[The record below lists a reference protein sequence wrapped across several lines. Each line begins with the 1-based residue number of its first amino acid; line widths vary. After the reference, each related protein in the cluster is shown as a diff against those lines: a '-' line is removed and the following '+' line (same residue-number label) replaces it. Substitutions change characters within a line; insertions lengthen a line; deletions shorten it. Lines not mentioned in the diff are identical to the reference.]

1 MKILSPSSFR
11 DFGWRLTVCN
21 LTPFGL
27 QVLRKRLR
35 NGRLTLVG
43 VRAWTVTVSTRTLL
57 VGDFKCLQL
66 WSELLCITTLRI
78 LMVFS
83 TCALAKWWTLRFWST
98 MISWGKSLGWWSSSE
113 GGTTTR
119 DGSEGCGVVPVGC
132 SFFSFLGIAW
142 CWRLKKEGCSLN

>member
-1 MKILSPSSFR
+1 MKILSPLSFR

-43 VRAWTVTVSTRTLL
+43 VGAWTVRVSTWTLL

-83 TCALAKWWTLRFWST
+83 ICALAKWWTLRFWST

-119 DGSEGCGVVPVGC
+119 DGSEGCGVVLVG